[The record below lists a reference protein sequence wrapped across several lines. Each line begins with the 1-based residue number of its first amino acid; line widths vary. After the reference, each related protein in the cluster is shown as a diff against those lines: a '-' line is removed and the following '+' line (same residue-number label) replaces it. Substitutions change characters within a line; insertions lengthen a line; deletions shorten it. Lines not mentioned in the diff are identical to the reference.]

1 MANKM
6 IEMSEILRDNM
17 TKDELIPAASLV
29 VTLGVIL
36 AGGYLMSYLVKIEEE
51 NVQKTLGA
59 KGLKVR
65 CFIKFANVIFFILSN
80 KILVCI
86 RIQQSTWIRIRIH

>member
-65 CFIKFANVIFFILSN
+65 DAS
-80 KILVCI
+80 
-86 RIQQSTWIRIRIH
+86 

>member
-65 CFIKFANVIFFILSN
+65 DASWNLRMFINME
-80 KILVCI
+80 
-86 RIQQSTWIRIRIH
+86 

>member
-65 CFIKFANVIFFILSN
+65 CFKMFVN
-80 KILVCI
+80 KGQVFSMYTYL
-86 RIQQSTWIRIRIH
+86 WLF

>member
-1 MANKM
+1 
-6 IEMSEILRDNM
+6 MSEILRDNM

-65 CFIKFANVIFFILSN
+65 CFIKLVNVCKKRGQAILMYTCGFSS
-80 KILVCI
+80 ILCSPSCDSI
-86 RIQQSTWIRIRIH
+86 L

>member
-65 CFIKFANVIFFILSN
+65 CFIKFVNV
-80 KILVCI
+80 KK
-86 RIQQSTWIRIRIH
+86 